1 MKRESNF
8 ELLRIVAIIFITIHH
23 LLINGLNIC
32 GYNKAFDISGD
43 SAIAVLLNSLCVGG
57 VNTFILISGWFG
69 IKHIVRNVIRLLFD
83 CAVYGLM
90 ACLIYL
96 VCTNDSLN
104 IYEFLN
110 SMKFTSGWYV
120 PNYIWLLL
128 VSPIIEKSLLNIN
141 LKTLRLWILIL
152 SICQI
157 YLGYYLKFVD
167 ANGYSA
173 INFIYLYYIGRYL
186 RLEEQNIF
194 YKKWANYGGLLWLVT
209 GLILGF
215 IYLAAAYMHHTIE
228 SVRFWSYNNPLV
240 LLGSVSVF
248 VFFSI
253 IKIQSN
259 FINYFATSVLGV
271 YLLSSNSLI
280 TSIRNYYAIK
290 FFDIGGYC
298 LFILY
303 AFLLVFFIGA
313 IILIVNKLREP
324 ILTKLYKMI
333 NVF

>member
-215 IYLAAAYMHHTIE
+215 IYLAAANMHHTIE

>member
-8 ELLRIVAIIFITIHH
+8 ELLRIVAIILITIHH

-32 GYNKAFDISGD
+32 GYNRAFDISGD
-43 SAIAVLLNSLCVGG
+43 SAIAVLLNSCVCGG

-141 LKTLRLWILIL
+141 LKTLRIWILIL

-186 RLEEQNIF
+186 RLEEQSVF

-215 IYLAAAYMHHTIE
+215 IYLAAAYMHHSIE

>member
-1 MKRESNF
+1 M
-8 ELLRIVAIIFITIHH
+8 
-23 LLINGLNIC
+23 
-32 GYNKAFDISGD
+32 
-43 SAIAVLLNSLCVGG
+43 GG

-141 LKTLRLWILIL
+141 LKTLRIWILIL

-186 RLEEQNIF
+186 RLEEQNVF

-215 IYLAAAYMHHTIE
+215 IYLAAAYMHHSIE

-303 AFLLVFFIGA
+303 AFLLVFFYRSYNIDC
-313 IILIVNKLREP
+313 
-324 ILTKLYKMI
+324 
-333 NVF
+333 

>member
-141 LKTLRLWILIL
+141 LKILRIWILIL

-215 IYLAAAYMHHTIE
+215 IYLAAAYMHHSIE